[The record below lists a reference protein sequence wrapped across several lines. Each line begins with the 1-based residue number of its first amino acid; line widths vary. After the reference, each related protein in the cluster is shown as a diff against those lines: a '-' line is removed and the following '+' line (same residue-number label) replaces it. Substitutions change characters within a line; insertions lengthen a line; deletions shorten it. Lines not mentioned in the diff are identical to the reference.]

1 MTQNIKQYKC
11 PYCACLFLTQADLD
25 KHISVFGKIKEQHE
39 TLYNKT
45 HGRLEHG
52 YSEE

>member
-1 MTQNIKQYKC
+1 MANVKQYKC
-11 PYCACLFLTQADLD
+11 PFCACLFLTQSDLD
-25 KHISVFGKIKEQHE
+25 KHMQVFGKIKEQHDA
-39 TLYNKT
+39 LYKKT